1 MFSNFSLDKLTNSI
15 STAAHSAQETIN
27 NKILSPDAQT
37 KLQFKKTTRFF
48 QEIVGAIPA
57 HEISKLPQDYQQLE
71 LKVDALEKVL
81 NRLLFVSKT
90 FELEGYDYP
99 PNLTETLNHWWN
111 EEDEV
116 EKVEEGE
123 ASDKK
128 DTVGEIDPTII
139 NRSFAIAISKAVLD
153 SQQIYVNLKNKE
165 EQEFNKG
172 DAADEEEDQE
182 LNNLIKTFQSW
193 SQCYKNIDQSKND
206 MDTMIVKEFNQKLID
221 LLEIDFKTIRKLR
234 NKVQESRLEFDTM
247 RYEIEL
253 KNKLKEEAEKK
264 TTETQLGND
273 ADTVAVAT
281 EGESVKEETKDNV
294 AVESD
299 SKKQSKD
306 EVTSDSKEE
315 EEEDTDEQANK
326 KSSKKDKN
334 VVKKEEEPVEE
345 ADSKPATSPTPTPET
360 HHDDQTEEEKLL
372 EKLEDEFVSNI
383 TAAVENMTA
392 VTDSVELISLVKLF
406 QNIQLVHYR
415 QCVQELE
422 ASMKVLDNLPMDVE
436 EE

>member
-99 PNLTETLNHWWN
+99 PNLSETLNHWWN
-111 EEDEV
+111 DEDDV
-116 EKVEEGE
+116 EKPASKDTEEGE
-123 ASDKK
+123 ESSKK
-128 DTVGEIDPTII
+128 DAVGEIDPSII

-153 SQQIYVNLKNKE
+153 SQQIYVNLKKKE
-165 EQEFNKG
+165 DQDFNKG
-172 DAADEEEDQE
+172 DSADEEEDQE

-193 SQCYKNIDQSKND
+193 GQCYKNIDQSKND

-253 KNKLKEEAEKK
+253 KNKLKEEEEASETPVKNDSVSVVAE
-264 TTETQLGND
+264 EEED
-273 ADTVAVAT
+273 EAT
-281 EGESVKEETKDNV
+281 KEETKD
-294 AVESD
+294 
-299 SKKQSKD
+299 
-306 EVTSDSKEE
+306 EVTVGADSKEAK
-315 EEEDTDEQANK
+315 DAVDEQTNDK
-326 KSSKKDKN
+326 PGQKDKSN
-334 VVKKEEEPVEE
+334 KDKKVTKKEEEPVKQEE
-345 ADSKPATSPTPTPET
+345 KEGTEPATSPTPAPEA
-360 HHDDQTEEEKLL
+360 HQDQTEEEKLL

-392 VTDSVELISLVKLF
+392 ATDSVELISLVKLF

-422 ASMKVLDNLPMDVE
+422 ASMKVLDNLPLDVE
-436 EE
+436 ED